1 MEFNEALYS
10 RRSIRGFLDREV
22 EQDVLDAIL
31 TDAIESPSSS
41 NTQPFKLAV
50 ATGDVCKEIGQDLL
64 ANYKVINK
72 FQRQP
77 LLLKALNFF
86 FSKSKPDGDYV
97 PMLGKYPGIFQER
110 RIHTGKGL
118 YKIWGIKRG
127 DRKARDASLA
137 KNFTF
142 FDAPVAI
149 FIFLHPGM
157 KHTAFIDTGLMMQSL
172 MLSATARGLGTCAQG
187 SLGMWRSPLEK
198 HFDIPE
204 GYKLVCGISLGY
216 PDTEDPANEYR
227 PEKISLEEL
236 VIPSKK

>member
-10 RRSIRGFLDREV
+10 RRSIRGFTQQEV
-22 EQDVLDAIL
+22 EKETLDAIL
-31 TDAIESPSSS
+31 RDAIESPSSS

-50 ATGDVCKEIGQDLL
+50 ASGDILNEIGQELL
-64 ANYKVINK
+64 ANFKVINK

-77 LLLKALNFF
+77 WPLKLISFL
-86 FSKSKPDGDYV
+86 FSKAKPDGDYV
-97 PMLGKYPGIFQER
+97 PMLGKYPGIFQQR

-127 DRKARDASLA
+127 DKKARDASLA

-172 MLSATARGLGTCAQG
+172 MLSATSRGLGTCAQG

-198 HFDIPE
+198 HFDIPN

-216 PDTEDPANEYR
+216 PDCTDPANQYR
-227 PEKISLEEL
+227 PEKITVDEL
-236 VIPSKK
+236 VIPIK